1 MRSAR
6 RSFAPLQKSRRNH
19 CSRVWTEAF
28 SALVFVPTQKP
39 SGSVTIV
46 SRLRWLHF
54 TKSQCSEHTFVRM
67 IRITASS
74 VITAVVMALF
84 VNWSNSPIETRRL
97 LSSCTAVS
105 FKFFLKFSWAVTLNL
120 ADMANAE
127 TSCAFRYSSSACCS
141 SLSYVL
147 FIMPFIP
154 ANKLS
159 ACLFRLVSRVNT
171 SVTVAFRAE
180 TKTAQT
186 SSLH

>member
-6 RSFAPLQKSRRNH
+6 RSFAPLQKSRRNQ

-28 SALVFVPTQKP
+28 SAMVFVPAQKP
-39 SGSVTIV
+39 SGTV

-54 TKSQCSEHTFVRM
+54 TKSQCSEHTFVRS

-159 ACLFRLVSRVNT
+159 ACFFRLVSRVNT
-171 SVTVAFRAE
+171 SVTEAFRAE

>member
-1 MRSAR
+1 MFSCLNRSLLRYGFRAGAKAIR
-6 RSFAPLQKSRRNH
+6 Y
-19 CSRVWTEAF
+19 
-28 SALVFVPTQKP
+28 
-39 SGSVTIV
+39 SVTIV

-54 TKSQCSEHTFVRM
+54 TKSQCSEHTFVRS